1 MDLTC
6 NDETVQ
12 TKQEITVYEEPIYG
26 RIQIKKTFAGK
37 DVPTQFVTK
46 RQLKE
51 DYVPGLCEHH
61 TQHNAQCGYVEEQK
75 AHACNHVH
83 TADCYVKEP
92 VCEKEETKG
101 HTHEAACYDED
112 GILQCGQEE
121 EAFHVHTE
129 DCYEQKEDCHHVHDE
144 DCQYAAY
151 RPGQP
156 CTWLCD
162 ICAFEEV
169 LTEEELPITDIFELV
184 DVQGKVVTQIKIAAE
199 DAGKGTGISEKIP
212 YGTYILRQTASTKQY
227 AKVPNQIV
235 KISARDQTVQ
245 LTLDDQRDETGFFLT
260 KTRSISDTE
269 TGTMKKSRRKVQ
281 SLRYM
286 PRMAV

>member
-1 MDLTC
+1 M
-6 NDETVQ
+6 
-12 TKQEITVYEEPIYG
+12 
-26 RIQIKKTFAGK
+26 
-37 DVPTQFVTK
+37 
-46 RQLKE
+46 
-51 DYVPGLCEHH
+51 PGLCEHH

-83 TADCYVKEP
+83 TADCYVKEL

-101 HTHEAACYDED
+101 HTHEAACYGED

-121 EAFHVHTE
+121 EAFHVNTE
-129 DCYEQKEDCHHVHDE
+129 DCYEQKEDCHHVHDA

-199 DAGKGTGISEKIP
+199 GAGKGTGISEKIP
-212 YGTYILRQTASTKQY
+212 PRSSDIFFV
-227 AKVPNQIV
+227 VPVQDLPV
-235 KISARDQTVQ
+235 CPGWMPFDHSHCHRYSLVLYRHGFLPISVFLLLCSLQ
-245 LTLDDQRDETGFFLT
+245 L
-260 KTRSISDTE
+260 S
-269 TGTMKKSRRKVQ
+269 MKKRSVEAEI
-281 SLRYM
+281 
-286 PRMAV
+286 PPVW